1 MLLRIP
7 DVLSPL
13 QVADLLSQLEGA
25 GWADGKATAGYQSA
39 MAKDNDQ
46 LAETDPLALRL
57 GEAVLQAMR
66 ASLLFQSAALPTAIA
81 PPLISRYRQG
91 QGFGVHVD
99 NAIRHLAAPP
109 WRIRTDLSVTLFL
122 SAPESYDG
130 GELVIEDVYGQHRV
144 KGAAGEMVLYPSTS
158 LHHVEIVT
166 RGQRIAAVTWVQS
179 LVQDEGYRSILF
191 DMDLAIQRLRQ
202 DLGADD
208 HPSLITLTGAYHNLL
223 RRWAQV

>member
-7 DVLSPL
+7 DVLSPP
-13 QVADLLSQLEGA
+13 QVAAMLGDLAGA

-46 LAETDPLALRL
+46 LTETDPLAVRL
-57 GEAVLQAMR
+57 GETVLQAIQ

-81 PPLISRYRQG
+81 PPLISRYGAG

-99 NAIRHLAAPP
+99 NAIRHLASPP
-109 WRIRTDLSVTLFL
+109 WRIRTDLSVTVFL
-122 SAPESYDG
+122 SDPATYDG
-130 GELVIEDVYGQHRV
+130 GELVIEDVYGQHTV

-158 LHHVEIVT
+158 LHHVETVT
-166 RGQRIAAVTWVQS
+166 RGERIAAVTWVQS

-202 DLGADD
+202 DLGSDD